1 MQVSP
6 QSCQHV
12 HRQGRLL
19 LAQPLAIVVEV
30 SAASC
35 VQRALLHAAL
45 SDACGLLAAAADG
58 IISVASDVRAP
69 SLAAPHHQAPRSE
82 VPRCVAPRS
91 PEQSALPSPAAMQK

>member
-6 QSCQHV
+6 QNCQHE

-19 LAQPLAIVVEV
+19 LAQPLVVQV

-45 SDACGLLAAAADG
+45 SDACGLFAAAADG
-58 IISVASDVRAP
+58 IISVAADVRAP
-69 SLAAPHHQAPRSE
+69 RLAAPHRQAPRFE
-82 VPRCVAPRS
+82 APCCVAPRS